1 MADVKLPKFGG
12 KTGGDDYNDRFE
24 EFISIILS
32 TILFGTKQKD
42 FKATE
47 SKATINDKKKSLMGM
62 IEDQNN
68 KLNFIAK
75 YLEEK
80 KKQDDRIE
88 MLFQKACFLIVVL
101 KKLSMK

>member
-80 KKQDDRIE
+80 KKQDDKIGR
-88 MLFQKACFLIVVL
+88 AHV
-101 KKLSMK
+101 

>member
-42 FKATE
+42 FKAT
-47 SKATINDKKKSLMGM
+47 
-62 IEDQNN
+62 
-68 KLNFIAK
+68 
-75 YLEEK
+75 
-80 KKQDDRIE
+80 
-88 MLFQKACFLIVVL
+88 
-101 KKLSMK
+101 